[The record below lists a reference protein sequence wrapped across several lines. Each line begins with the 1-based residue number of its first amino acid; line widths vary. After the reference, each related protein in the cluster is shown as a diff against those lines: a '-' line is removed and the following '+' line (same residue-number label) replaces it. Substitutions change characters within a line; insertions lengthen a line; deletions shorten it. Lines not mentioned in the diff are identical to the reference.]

1 MAVTIDPHTA
11 PSFELFVETA
21 ASVLTA
27 EGWKVLKRDDAVD
40 ADWHLIAKKG
50 HKLRIVQ
57 VSPPASDPDAR
68 QDGRQRLGESVRLP
82 GPLGTMEQW
91 LAHVRPDG
99 HVTFGPY
106 VLNAQHWADTNGD
119 ALERLGV
126 AA

>member
-1 MAVTIDPHTA
+1 MTVIPNTA
-11 PSFELFVETA
+11 QSFQLFVEA
-21 ASVLTA
+21 AAGGLVA
-27 EGWKVLKRDDAVD
+27 EGWKLLKRDDAPD

-57 VSPPASDPDAR
+57 VSAPATSTDAR
-68 QDGRQRLGESVRLP
+68 QDGRQRLGENVRLP

-119 ALERLGV
+119 ALQRLGI